1 MMDKEGKGAYEL
13 DIPGNSR
20 RDGDGPRL
28 GSGAG
33 IGGETLRFVGRPNAK
48 VSSSASE
55 KVGVDLFSAFFGLT
69 AELDFVIEVFVDEW
83 SERDF

>member
-1 MMDKEGKGAYEL
+1 MDEEGRGTYEF
-13 DIPGNSR
+13 DIPGNSS

-28 GSGAG
+28 GSRAG
-33 IGGETLRFVGRPNAK
+33 TGGETLRFVGRPNTK

-55 KVGVDLFSAFFGLT
+55 KDGVDLFGAFFGFT
-69 AELDFVIEVFVDEW
+69 TELDFVEIFVDEW